1 MLDGKWDGALGQ
13 LSLNDIPRHVMP
25 LIATVGFDPRNYDR
39 SGLGPGDDVDGLEP
53 TMETINNI
61 ERMDNE
67 IDGCRIVWYLSLKY
81 FREKL
86 IEYFDIMF
94 QRYQLVWPQHR
105 SPINNFNLSN
115 P

>member
-1 MLDGKWDGALGQ
+1 MQVANNVWKTCCALHNWLLEIDMLDGKWDGALGQ

-67 IDGCRIVWYLSLKY
+67 IDGCRIV
-81 FREKL
+81 
-86 IEYFDIMF
+86 
-94 QRYQLVWPQHR
+94 
-105 SPINNFNLSN
+105 
-115 P
+115 